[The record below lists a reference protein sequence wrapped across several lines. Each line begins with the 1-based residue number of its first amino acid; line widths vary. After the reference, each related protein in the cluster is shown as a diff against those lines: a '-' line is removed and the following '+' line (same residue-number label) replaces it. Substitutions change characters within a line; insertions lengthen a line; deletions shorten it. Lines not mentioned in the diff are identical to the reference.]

1 MSTDFRFDPLGL
13 SELDSLLQPDA
24 LDFAF
29 EPLPAPEPEPLFPRT
44 AAPPATRSG
53 RIESRRA
60 FVQMKQ
66 LFMHA
71 VENLAHRKGAW
82 LRAQVRAAEDPVDL
96 WLLRG
101 PLLSALREN
110 DLATRTLRAALY
122 RSLDRT
128 FPEAF
133 GSAQISTLSIQARF

>member
-1 MSTDFRFDPLGL
+1 MSTSHRIDLLGL
-13 SELDSLLQPDA
+13 AELDSQL
-24 LDFAF
+24 
-29 EPLPAPEPEPLFPRT
+29 APETDFPG
-44 AAPPATRSG
+44 APGLPGTRDA

-60 FVQMKQ
+60 FVEMKQ
-66 LFMHA
+66 LFMRA
-71 VENLAHRKGAW
+71 VENLEHRKGAW

-101 PLLSALREN
+101 PLLATLRE
-110 DLATRTLRAALY
+110 DDAGTRAMRAALY

-133 GSAQISTLSIQARF
+133 GGAGPSALPYRP

>member
-1 MSTDFRFDPLGL
+1 MPTSSRFDPLGL
-13 SELDSLLQPDA
+13 SELDSRLAPETVE
-24 LDFAF
+24 FAF
-29 EPLPAPEPEPLFPRT
+29 EPALAPDSLFPEM
-44 AAPPATRSG
+44 APVPATRSG

-60 FVQMKQ
+60 FVEMKQ

-82 LRAQVRAAEDPVDL
+82 LRAQVRAAEDPLDL

-101 PLLSALREN
+101 PLLSALRED
-110 DLATRTLRAALY
+110 DLATRTMRAALY

-133 GSAQISTLSIQARF
+133 GSAGIGELAAQPRF

>member
-1 MSTDFRFDPLGL
+1 MSTNPRIDLLGL
-13 SELDSLLQPDA
+13 SELDPD
-24 LDFAF
+24 LVGESVFTDHF
-29 EPLPAPEPEPLFPRT
+29 LPPISRDA
-44 AAPPATRSG
+44 

-60 FVQMKQ
+60 FVEMKQ
-66 LFMHA
+66 LFMQA

-101 PLLSALREN
+101 PLLSALRE
-110 DLATRTLRAALY
+110 DDVATRTMRAALY

-133 GSAQISTLSIQARF
+133 GSAGAGLLSAQPRF

>member
-1 MSTDFRFDPLGL
+1 MSTSLRFDPLGL
-13 SELDSLLQPDA
+13 SELEPQLAPASI
-24 LDFAF
+24 DFVF
-29 EPLPAPEPEPLFPRT
+29 EPAFAPDSVFPEAMALPASRDD
-44 AAPPATRSG
+44 

-60 FVQMKQ
+60 FVEMKQ
-66 LFMHA
+66 LFIRA

-101 PLLSALREN
+101 PLLSALRED
-110 DLATRTLRAALY
+110 DLATRTMRAALY

-133 GSAQISTLSIQARF
+133 GSAASDARSAQPRF

>member
-1 MSTDFRFDPLGL
+1 MSTSPRFDPLGL
-13 SELDSLLQPDA
+13 AELDSRLAPEA
-24 LDFAF
+24 ADFVF
-29 EPLPAPEPEPLFPRT
+29 EPAFASDSVFPEAVALPAARDD
-44 AAPPATRSG
+44 
-53 RIESRRA
+53 RIETRRA
-60 FVQMKQ
+60 FVEMKQ
-66 LFMHA
+66 LFMRA

-101 PLLSALREN
+101 PLLSALRE
-110 DLATRTLRAALY
+110 DDVATRTMRAALY

-133 GSAQISTLSIQARF
+133 GSAEVSALSAQRF

>member
-1 MSTDFRFDPLGL
+1 MFNSPRIDLLGL
-13 SELDSLLQPDA
+13 AELDSRFGPASALPDPVDLPDA
-24 LDFAF
+24 
-29 EPLPAPEPEPLFPRT
+29 R
-44 AAPPATRSG
+44 AA

-60 FVQMKQ
+60 FVEMKQ
-66 LFMHA
+66 LFMRA

-101 PLLSALREN
+101 PLLATLRE
-110 DLATRTLRAALY
+110 DDVATRTMRAALY
-122 RSLDRT
+122 RTLDRT

-133 GSAQISTLSIQARF
+133 GSAEIGVLSFVRY

>member
-1 MSTDFRFDPLGL
+1 MSTSPRFDPLGL
-13 SELDSLLQPDA
+13 AELDSQLAPESV
-24 LDFAF
+24 DFVF
-29 EPLPAPEPEPLFPRT
+29 EPAFAPDSAFPESVALPASRD
-44 AAPPATRSG
+44 G
-53 RIESRRA
+53 RIETRRA
-60 FVQMKQ
+60 FVEMKQ
-66 LFMHA
+66 LFMQA

-101 PLLSALREN
+101 PLLSALRE
-110 DLATRTLRAALY
+110 DDVATRTMRAALY

-133 GSAQISTLSIQARF
+133 GSAEVSALSMQHRF